1 MTETGGTVRAT
12 RDVPS
17 VVRTLVLWCPDWP
30 VTAAVRAGHLDADA
44 PLALIEKGHV
54 FACSAAARR
63 AGVRRGLRVREAQS
77 RAPELLVQ
85 PYEPLLDSRAFDGV
99 VDAIEELMPGTQLL
113 RPGMCAIR
121 SRGPSRYY
129 GGEEPAARALLTCLD
144 AQGLADSRIGVADG
158 PFTAEHAARS
168 TLTAG
173 GRVRVVPE
181 GESAAFLAPLS
192 IGLLDDPAL
201 VTLLRRLGVNTL
213 ADFAALPA
221 VDVHGRFGE
230 HGARL
235 HALASGLDS
244 RAVVPRVPPEQLE
257 RAIEFEPPLDRVDQV
272 TFGFRATA
280 DAFLEA
286 LTEAKLV
293 CTAIRVEVRTE
304 AGETSERTWLHP
316 RSFTASDVV
325 DRVRWQLQGSGAI
338 DSGLR
343 SGIDRVRVF
352 PESVD
357 AIGHHEVGLWGGGPD
372 ERIHH
377 GLSRVQSMLGHGGVL
392 TAVIGGGRSLTDRQN
407 LVAWGDRPVLD
418 KPADQPW
425 PGQLPPLP
433 PSTVFRAPPPV
444 IVLDA
449 GGRSVEVDDRG
460 TLSAPPAAFAP
471 ASASDA
477 LRAVTAWAGPWPLE
491 ERWWDAEASR
501 SAHRF
506 QVVDADG
513 TAWLLVLERGA
524 WCAEA
529 RYD

>member
-1 MTETGGTVRAT
+1 MMRAGGSVRAAP
-12 RDVPS
+12 DAPAVM
-17 VVRTLVLWCPDWP
+17 RTLVLWCPDWP
-30 VTAAVRAGHLDADA
+30 VTAAVRAGRLDVGA
-44 PLALIEKGHV
+44 PIALIEKGHV

-77 RAPELLVQ
+77 RATDLIVQ
-85 PYEPLLDSRAFDGV
+85 PYDPLIDHRAFDDV

-129 GGEEPAARALLTCLD
+129 GGEEPAARALLDCLD
-144 AQGLADSRIGVADG
+144 AQGLADSRVGVADG
-158 PFTAEHAARS
+158 PFTAEHAARG

-257 RAIEFEPPLDRVDQV
+257 RGIEFEPPLDRVDQV
-272 TFGFRATA
+272 TFGVRATA
-280 DAFLEA
+280 DGFLEA

-293 CTAIRVEVRTE
+293 CTAIRIEVTTE
-304 AGETSERTWLHP
+304 SGESSERTWLHP
-316 RSFTASDVV
+316 RSFTAADVV

-338 DSGLR
+338 DSGLS
-343 SGIDRVRVF
+343 SGIARVRVA
-352 PESVD
+352 PETVD
-357 AIGHHEVGLWGGGPD
+357 AIGNHEVGLWGGGPD

-392 TAVIGGGRSLTDRQN
+392 TAVIGGGRSLADRQN
-407 LVAWGDRPVLD
+407 LVAWGDRPVPA
-418 KPADQPW
+418 KPVDQPW
-425 PGQLPPLP
+425 PGRLPPLP
-433 PSTVFRAPPPV
+433 PSTVFRSPPSV
-444 IVLDA
+444 IVVDA
-449 GGRSVEVDDRG
+449 LGRSVDVDERG

-471 ASASDA
+471 ATATDA
-477 LRAVTAWAGPWPLE
+477 LRSVTAWAGPWPLE
-491 ERWWDAEASR
+491 ERWWDAEAGR
-501 SAHRF
+501 TAHRF